1 MFSTCPPFQQ
11 IVLLKIDDP
20 GTFHKKTL
28 QLLTATISFKINLN
42 LPNLPM
48 FVSLV
53 LVVAVVIVTVIDFG
67 VSVIKYTRVFE
78 TQH

>member
-1 MFSTCPPFQQ
+1 MIQEPF
-11 IVLLKIDDP
+11 
-20 GTFHKKTL
+20 TKKTL

-48 FVSLV
+48 FVCLV